1 MEATDFG
8 TFLVCM
14 GSANLDGN
22 GSFLGE
28 TGVVGAEGI
37 FSIKS
42 FGSRIAGLTIGSFAP
57 CGSGSLWR
65 EVFLTFGLCPGKP

>member
-8 TFLVCM
+8 TFLVFI

-28 TGVVGAEGI
+28 TGVLGAEGI

-42 FGSRIAGLTIGSFAP
+42 LGSLIAGLTMGSFAP
-57 CGSGSLWR
+57 ICSLW
-65 EVFLTFGLCPGKP
+65 